1 MTEDLGHMEFLEA
14 VAGGDV
20 RALRKKEASYGS
32 SWKRRGGVG
41 AFMMMARKWDR
52 LEVMLAKS
60 NAIMGKY
67 DIFEH
72 IETAPHGEDGTVLA
86 EVRDLRRYLMLIE
99 AEMMARG
106 AVAKPEDT
114 VFKGPNYVELTEITR
129 QAFRS
134 ALVGRDEAGVT
145 DPNPPI
151 ISTLIGRPS
160 AERCVPRYG
169 GAPLP
174 EPAGPGT
181 PDDGGHHEPRAGRG
195 VQALTA
201 SLVAGTYDDW
211 PANVIIST
219 TDPVK
224 QGADSL
230 HWVLDRRLWPRAEV
244 DGFFLALPRQCS
256 AAEFADL
263 PPEYRGLYG
272 ADGEGDWVMR
282 GEFVAAFGK

>member
-1 MTEDLGHMEFLEA
+1 M
-14 VAGGDV
+14 
-20 RALRKKEASYGS
+20 
-32 SWKRRGGVG
+32 
-41 AFMMMARKWDR
+41 
-52 LEVMLAKS
+52 
-60 NAIMGKY
+60 
-67 DIFEH
+67 
-72 IETAPHGEDGTVLA
+72 LA

-272 ADGEGDWVMR
+272 ADAGGVCRRIRQMSNTMRCSKCGISGEKSDILRHELICIALTCSQCAGR
-282 GEFVAAFGK
+282 GYTSAPGCIYAKMDVCRYCDGTGVRGGRVAQFEAQRYAREHHRLGHG